1 MLAREVGV
9 DERTLRRAVNEGTL
23 RAERPTPRRLR
34 MSAAEKRYVRRR
46 WRLLATLRE
55 ALRTEPNVRLAV
67 LFGSAARGEDAPGS
81 DVDLLVEMEDSALGR
96 VADLGAK
103 LEALLGRR
111 VDVVT
116 REQAEA
122 APHLLADAAAEGRA
136 IVDREGHWP
145 RLRGELDS
153 LRRRARRRDRRR
165 TREALAGIERML
177 AG

>member
-9 DERTLRRAVNEGTL
+9 NERTLRRAVNEGTL

-34 MSAAEKRYVRRR
+34 ISAAEKQYVRRS
-46 WRLLATLRE
+46 WRLLAALRE

-67 LFGSAARGEDAPGS
+67 LFGSAARGEGAPGS
-81 DVDLLVEMEDSALGR
+81 DVDVLVEMEDSSLGR

-116 REQAEA
+116 REEAEA
-122 APHLLADAAAEGRA
+122 APHLLADAAGEGRP
-136 IVDREGHWP
+136 IVDREGRWP
-145 RLRGELDS
+145 QLRGELDS
-153 LRRRARRRDRRR
+153 LRRRARRSDRRR
-165 TREALAGIERML
+165 SKELRPAR
-177 AG
+177 